1 MEACFISKD
10 MFAQHFVWLLLFW
23 HKLFDKLLP
32 FVLNSIDIS
41 FYKCWV
47 PRFLNPENEK
57 VGLTNLH
64 YLWTCFVNLSSR
76 LLITVLRWV
85 FILYLA
91 MSLKI
96 RKFVTAPKRSVL
108 VCRLTMDRYCTIM
121 NQWIDTAPSG
131 ITCLDS
137 DSESFFMSKLKAL
150 YIYWNKI
157 TNVAPLHL
165 FW

>member
-32 FVLNSIDIS
+32 FVLNSIDIC

-96 RKFVTAPKRSVL
+96 RKFVTAPKKKRVSVSVDHGSIL
-108 VCRLTMDRYCTIM
+108 HDNESMNRYCPIW
-121 NQWIDTAPSG
+121 NN
-131 ITCLDS
+131 
-137 DSESFFMSKLKAL
+137 MSR
-150 YIYWNKI
+150 
-157 TNVAPLHL
+157 
-165 FW
+165 